1 MTVDEW
7 VLDAVKE
14 AGPEGATM
22 RWLQRYI
29 DERRNEELAV
39 DTIENALDA
48 LIEDGRVEAVAEG
61 RWAARQGTSK
71 EDAVKR
77 LFGE

>member
-7 VLDAVKE
+7 VFDAVKE
-14 AGPEGATM
+14 AGPEGATV

-29 DERRNEELAV
+29 DERHDEELAV
-39 DTIENALDA
+39 DTIESALDT
-48 LIEDGRVEAVAEG
+48 LLEQGRVEAKSEG
-61 RWAARQGTSK
+61 RWVARSGTSK

>member
-1 MTVDEW
+1 MTVNDW

-14 AGPEGATM
+14 AGPEGATLG
-22 RWLQRYI
+22 WLQRYI

-39 DTIENALDA
+39 DTIESALDV
-48 LIEDGRVEAVAEG
+48 LVDEGRVEAVGEK